1 MNVKKFF
8 ELAKEKGLEA
18 AELVIQ
24 KNKGIE
30 MSVYDESV
38 EKYTLASTINVLA
51 RGIYKGKMGFAMSEK
66 DDKTTAQYLVAQIKM
81 SAGVSETEDLSI
93 IFEGSPKYRKKSFFN
108 KELATISEST
118 KLESLFTIEKALKK
132 AHPLIT
138 SVSTVQYSEIESDYK
153 LFNSYGLKLTNK
165 QNYFYYGTWVV
176 AKEGDDVKS
185 HVEVFLDNDY
195 SKFDADTFVKK
206 AADGVIE
213 KLGGKP
219 CATKDYPVVFN
230 PKMTASLLTA
240 YLTSAS
246 ADRVEKNT
254 SLFADKLNE
263 RVASSKVTVL
273 DAPLTA
279 NLFYRYFDD
288 EGVAKTNKPIIK
300 NGILQTFFHNLSTA
314 TKMGVEP
321 TGHGRNTG
329 GRISV
334 GISNITLKPGR
345 NDFDTLIKDIK
356 EGVFITELMGLHSGL
371 NTTSGD
377 FSLQAAG
384 FMIRDGKVAEPVNL
398 ITVAGNLVKLFNDV
412 KAVANENELQL
423 SSYTTSSIL
432 VKSLKIAG

>member
-195 SKFDADTFVKK
+195 SKF
-206 AADGVIE
+206 
-213 KLGGKP
+213 
-219 CATKDYPVVFN
+219 VVFN
-230 PKMTASLLTA
+230 PKMTASLLAA

>member
-165 QNYFYYGTWVV
+165 QNYFYYGTW
-176 AKEGDDVKS
+176 
-185 HVEVFLDNDY
+185 
-195 SKFDADTFVKK
+195 
-206 AADGVIE
+206 
-213 KLGGKP
+213 
-219 CATKDYPVVFN
+219 
-230 PKMTASLLTA
+230 
-240 YLTSAS
+240 
-246 ADRVEKNT
+246 
-254 SLFADKLNE
+254 
-263 RVASSKVTVL
+263 
-273 DAPLTA
+273 
-279 NLFYRYFDD
+279 
-288 EGVAKTNKPIIK
+288 
-300 NGILQTFFHNLSTA
+300 
-314 TKMGVEP
+314 
-321 TGHGRNTG
+321 
-329 GRISV
+329 
-334 GISNITLKPGR
+334 
-345 NDFDTLIKDIK
+345 
-356 EGVFITELMGLHSGL
+356 
-371 NTTSGD
+371 
-377 FSLQAAG
+377 
-384 FMIRDGKVAEPVNL
+384 
-398 ITVAGNLVKLFNDV
+398 
-412 KAVANENELQL
+412 
-423 SSYTTSSIL
+423 
-432 VKSLKIAG
+432 